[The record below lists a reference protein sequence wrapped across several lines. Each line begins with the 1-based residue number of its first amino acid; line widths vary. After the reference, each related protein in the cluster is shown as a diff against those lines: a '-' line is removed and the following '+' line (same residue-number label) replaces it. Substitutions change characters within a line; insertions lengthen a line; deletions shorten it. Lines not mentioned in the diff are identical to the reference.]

1 MIISLTNAQ
10 FQSYHLYLNICL
22 DEYLIVLLARWFL
35 PEDHDAFRP
44 IVGAAGSN
52 LLDIYYAFEDGG
64 DKEQRDA
71 IRRMIPLNNW
81 FVWDRAFKKVY
92 NGVLEDQINFQ

>member
-1 MIISLTNAQ
+1 MLETVSGQ
-10 FQSYHLYLNICL
+10 
-22 DEYLIVLLARWFL
+22 EYGIRPMFGMDN
-35 PEDHDAFRP
+35 PYGDPKDHDAFRP

-92 NGVLEDQINFQ
+92 NGVLED